1 MQEIRLGVIGVD
13 VVNRGGNTGNQGEN
27 EKNKGENLR
36 IGVEMMN
43 KKCGEE

>member
-1 MQEIRLGVIGVD
+1 MQEIRLGMIGVD
-13 VVNRGGNTGNQGEN
+13 VVNRGGNTGNQDEN

-36 IGVEMMN
+36 IGAEMMN